1 MAKIDINTVIN
12 GEYEVAVGNEYE
24 VAPGKWGCLLPPT
37 AELQERVF
45 KMAEEDGVTD
55 LKVCRMVL
63 AGLPDFSEDKA
74 ITGMATK
81 VVQDFFTLV
90 LKIVERLNQDSA
102 LSEASATQRAE
113 S

>member
-24 VAPGKWGCLLPPT
+24 VAPGKWGRLLPPT
-37 AELQERVF
+37 AELQNRVF
-45 KMAEEDGVTD
+45 KMAEEDGITD
-55 LKVCRMVL
+55 LKVCREVL
-63 AGLPDFSEDKA
+63 AGLPDFSDDKA
-74 ITGMATK
+74 ITGMASK

-90 LKIVERLNQDSA
+90 LKIVARLNPDSA
-102 LSEASATQRAE
+102 LSEDSATQKAE

>member
-24 VAPGKWGCLLPPT
+24 VAPGKWGRLLPPT
-37 AELQERVF
+37 AELQNRVF
-45 KMAEEDGVTD
+45 KMAEEEGMTD
-55 LKVCRMVL
+55 LKVCREVL
-63 AGLPDFSEDKA
+63 AGLPDFSDDKA
-74 ITGMATK
+74 ITGMASK

-90 LKIVERLNQDSA
+90 LKIVERLNPDSA
-102 LSEASATQRAE
+102 LSGASATQKAE

>member
-24 VAPGKWGCLLPPT
+24 VAPGKWGRLLPPT
-37 AELQERVF
+37 AELQNRVF
-45 KMAEEDGVTD
+45 KMAEEEGVTD

-63 AGLPDFSEDKA
+63 TGLPDFSDDKA

-90 LKIVERLNQDSA
+90 LKIAERLNPGSA
-102 LSEASATQRAE
+102 SSEDSATQKAE

>member
-24 VAPGKWGCLLPPT
+24 VAPGKWGRLLPPT

-45 KMAEEDGVTD
+45 KMAQEEGMTD

-63 AGLPDFSEDKA
+63 AGLPDFSDDKA
-74 ITGMATK
+74 ITGMASK

-90 LKIVERLNQDSA
+90 LRIVERLNPDSA
-102 LSEASATQRAE
+102 LSEDSATPRAE

>member
-24 VAPGKWGCLLPPT
+24 VAPGKWGRLLPPT
-37 AELQERVF
+37 AELQNRVF
-45 KMAEEDGVTD
+45 KMAEEEGMTD
-55 LKVCRMVL
+55 LKVCREVL
-63 AGLPDFSEDKA
+63 AGLPDFSDDKA
-74 ITGMATK
+74 ITGMANK

-90 LKIVERLNQDSA
+90 LKIVEKLSPGSTSSA
-102 LSEASATQRAE
+102 ASATPKAE

>member
-24 VAPGKWGCLLPPT
+24 VAPGKWGRLLPPT

-45 KMAEEDGVTD
+45 KMAEEEGMTD
-55 LKVCRMVL
+55 LKVCREVL
-63 AGLPDFSEDKA
+63 AGLPDFSDDKA
-74 ITGMATK
+74 ITGMASK
-81 VVQDFFTLV
+81 AVQDFFTLV
-90 LKIVERLNQDSA
+90 LKIVERLNPDSA
-102 LSEASATQRAE
+102 LSGDSATQRAE

>member
-24 VAPGKWGCLLPPT
+24 VAPGKWGRLKPPT
-37 AELQERVF
+37 AELQERVM
-45 KMAEEDGVTD
+45 KMAEEEGMTD
-55 LKVCRMVL
+55 LKVCREVL
-63 AGLPDFSEDKA
+63 AGLPDFSEDNV
-74 ITGMATK
+74 ITGMPTK

-90 LKIVERLNQDSA
+90 LRIVKRLTGDSA
-102 LSEASATQRAE
+102 LSEASATLKAE

>member
-24 VAPGKWGCLLPPT
+24 VAPGKWGRLLPPT

-63 AGLPDFSEDKA
+63 SGLPDFSEDKA

-102 LSEASATQRAE
+102 LSEASATPRAE

>member
-24 VAPGKWGCLLPPT
+24 VAPGKWGRLLPPT
-37 AELQERVF
+37 VELQERVI
-45 KMAEEDGVTD
+45 KMAEDDGITD
-55 LKVCRMVL
+55 LKVCREVL
-63 AGLPDFSEDKA
+63 AGLPDFSDDKA
-74 ITGMATK
+74 ITGMASK

-90 LKIVERLNQDSA
+90 LKIVARLNPDSA
-102 LSEASATQRAE
+102 LSEDSATPKAE

>member
-24 VAPGKWGCLLPPT
+24 VAPGKWGRLLPPT
-37 AELQERVF
+37 AELQNRVF
-45 KMAEEDGVTD
+45 KMAEEDGITD
-55 LKVCRMVL
+55 LKVCREVL
-63 AGLPDFSEDKA
+63 AGLPDFSDDKA
-74 ITGMATK
+74 ITGMASK

-90 LKIVERLNQDSA
+90 LKIAERLNPSSA
-102 LSEASATQRAE
+102 LSEDSATQKAE

>member
-24 VAPGKWGCLLPPT
+24 VAPGKWGHLLPPT
-37 AELQERVF
+37 AELQNRVF
-45 KMAEEDGVTD
+45 KMAEEDGITD
-55 LKVCRMVL
+55 LKVCREVL
-63 AGLPDFSEDKA
+63 AGLPDFSDDKA
-74 ITGMATK
+74 ITGMASK

-90 LKIVERLNQDSA
+90 LKIAEKLSQGSTS
-102 LSEASATQRAE
+102 SEASATQKAE

>member
-24 VAPGKWGCLLPPT
+24 VAPGKWGRLLPPT
-37 AELQERVF
+37 AELQNRVF
-45 KMAEEDGVTD
+45 KMAEEEGITD
-55 LKVCRMVL
+55 LKVCREVL
-63 AGLPDFSEDKA
+63 AGLPDFSDDKA
-74 ITGMATK
+74 ITGMASK

-90 LKIVERLNQDSA
+90 LKIVQKLSPDSTS
-102 LSEASATQRAE
+102 SEASATPKAE

>member
-24 VAPGKWGCLLPPT
+24 VAPGKWGRLLPPT

-90 LKIVERLNQDSA
+90 LKIVERLNQESV
-102 LSEASATQRAE
+102 LSEASATPRAE